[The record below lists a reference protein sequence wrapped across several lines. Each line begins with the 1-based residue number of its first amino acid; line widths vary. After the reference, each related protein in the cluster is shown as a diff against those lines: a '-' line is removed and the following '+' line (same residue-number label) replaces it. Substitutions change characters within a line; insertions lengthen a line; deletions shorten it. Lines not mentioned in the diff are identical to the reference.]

1 MSIHSTAN
9 NAISGNSALQQAAQS
24 IISGSTGN
32 SSIDV
37 NTLVTALVNSKTAG
51 QNAILSTAVANDNN
65 RAAAYTSLQTAL
77 RNLQGALSSLSDG
90 SFAQTFTTAAA
101 GGTGLT
107 ATAGNGAVAGSYQ
120 VAVNQIAQSQSLTS
134 PAFAANQALG
144 TGSITLSV
152 NGKSSTLALDASN
165 NTLSGIA
172 AAINNQRDNPGV
184 TASIVTGSDGA
195 HLVLRSN
202 NSGAANTIDVKVA
215 ATTDNGLS
223 NLAVGSTP
231 STTGGPSTIST
242 GSTAATKWA
251 QSSAA
256 QDASVTVNGVT
267 NLSATNAVGNVI
279 AGVTLNLTQAA
290 VTTPA
295 TTQTLTI
302 STDTAKQAAALTS
315 FVSSYN
321 TLVQTIAT
329 VGAFDNTNPAKPLA
343 GPLFGDSTLNTIR
356 TQMQSILGSAVNR
369 NGVGATLQ
377 QLGIT
382 VADGTKSSQASGT
395 LIVDQ
400 AALTRSLANHPT
412 AAATL
417 FDKTAGLGAQI
428 DHAITSYTAAHGIL
442 TTSASGVQTDL
453 KGLTA
458 QQTSLQTYAASL
470 STRYNAQF
478 TALNNVMSQ
487 MNRQQNYL
495 TALFGGTKSA
505 GALATNKR

>member
-1 MSIHSTAN
+1 MSIPSTAN
-9 NAISGNSALQQAAQS
+9 NAISSNSALQKAAQS
-24 IISGSTGN
+24 IISGATGN
-32 SSIDV
+32 STIDV

-51 QNAILSTAVANDNN
+51 QNAILSTAMARDNN

-77 RNLQGALSSLSDG
+77 TNLQGAVAALSDG
-90 SFAQTFTTAAA
+90 SFGQTFTATTV
-101 GGTGLT
+101 GGTGLS
-107 ATAGNGAVAGSYQ
+107 ATAGNGAVTGSYQ
-120 VAVNQIAQSQSLTS
+120 VSVNQIAQSQSLTS
-134 PAFAANQALG
+134 PPFAAAKALG
-144 TGSITLSV
+144 TGSITLSG
-152 NGKSSTLALDASN
+152 NGHASTIAIDAGN

-172 AAINNQRDNPGV
+172 AAINKQRDNPGV

-202 NSGAANTIDVKVA
+202 NSGAANTIDVQVA
-215 ATTDNGLS
+215 ATADNGLS
-223 NLAVGSTP
+223 DLAVTSTP
-231 STTGGPSTIST
+231 STTGGQSTI
-242 GSTAATKWA
+242 GAGGKWA

-267 NLSATNAVGNVI
+267 NLNATNAVSNVI

-290 VTTPA
+290 VTSPA
-295 TTQTLTI
+295 TTQTLAI
-302 STDTAKQAAALTS
+302 ATDTGKQATAITK
-315 FVSSYN
+315 FVDSYN
-321 TLVQTIAT
+321 TLAQTIAT
-329 VGAFDNTNPAKPLA
+329 VGAFDNSQPAKPLA

-356 TQMQSILGSAVNR
+356 TQMQSILGSAVNH

-382 VADGTKSSQASGT
+382 VADGTKSTQPAGT

-400 AALTRSLANHPT
+400 AALTRSLANQPT
-412 AAATL
+412 VAATL

-428 DHAITSYTAAHGIL
+428 NHAITSYTATHGIL
-442 TTSASGVQTDL
+442 TSSASGVQTDI

-458 QQTSLQTYAASL
+458 QQATLQTYAAAL

-505 GALATNKR
+505 GALATNK

>member
-1 MSIHSTAN
+1 MSIPSTSN
-9 NAISGNSALQQAAQS
+9 NAIASNAALQKAAQS

-32 SSIDV
+32 STIDV

-77 RNLQGALSSLSDG
+77 GTLQGALASLSDG
-90 SFAQTFTTAAA
+90 SFAQTFTATA
-101 GGTGLT
+101 GGTGLS

-120 VAVNQIAQSQSLTS
+120 VTVNQIAQSQSLTS
-134 PAFAANQALG
+134 PAFAASQALG
-144 TGSITLSV
+144 TGSIALSV
-152 NGKSSTLALDASN
+152 NGKTSTLALDASH
-165 NTLSGIA
+165 NTLPGIA

-184 TASIVTGSDGA
+184 TASIVTGRDGA

-202 NSGAANTIDVKVA
+202 NSGAANTIDVKVS

-223 NLAVGSTP
+223 KLAVSSTP
-231 STTGGPSTIST
+231 STTGGASAIVT
-242 GSTAATKWA
+242 GSTAANRWT

-267 NLSATNAVGNVI
+267 NLSASNAVGNVI
-279 AGVTLNLTQAA
+279 AGVTLNLTQAS
-290 VTTPA
+290 VTSPA

-302 STDTAKQAAALTS
+302 ATDTAKQATAITN
-315 FVSSYN
+315 FVSNYN
-321 TLVQTIAT
+321 TLAQTIAT
-329 VGAFDNTNPAKPLA
+329 VGAFDNSHPAKPVA
-343 GPLFGDSTLNTIR
+343 GPLFGDSTLITIR
-356 TQMQSILGSAVNR
+356 TQMQSILGSAVNH

-382 VADGTKSSQASGT
+382 VADGTKSGQAAGT
-395 LIVDQ
+395 LILDQ
-400 AALTRSLANHPT
+400 GTLTRSLANHPT
-412 AAATL
+412 TAATL

-428 DHAITSYTAAHGIL
+428 DKAITSYTATHGIL

-458 QQTSLQTYAASL
+458 QQTALQTYAAAL

-505 GALATNKR
+505 GALATNK